1 MDIAMTL
8 EREILK
14 MHKNIISISF
24 VVLFFAATA
33 FGATIESIPEKI
45 IIKDWLVVKQPAKR
59 YIKIF
64 NKRPMIDSIV
74 TDSIE
79 YPKAGDDLVVDP
91 NRSTWTEAV
100 ANDKGTLK
108 HEYLKNGWAY
118 AMVNVK
124 GKSRAILRAKGYTLV
139 YVNGIPRVSNIY
151 KYDYVMIP
159 IVLEAGDNHFLF
171 RCSRFGMVQAYLEPV
186 VSDVIINMTD
196 ATLPEAVQ
204 GQTAGFDA
212 GIVVINTTTD
222 FVELSKAQGKVG
234 DDIVKLPNWRLPPLG
249 ICKVPVKL
257 PAKKAVGKEL
267 VYKLQ
272 GRLFEPV
279 EIKIPIVGA
288 EEFRKITFVS
298 KVDGSVQYY
307 CLRPPIQPNNGGPF
321 AMMMYL
327 HGAWDEA
334 SGYRNVY
341 YGKPWC
347 AITSPTNRRPMG
359 FGWEGLGR
367 IDAMEVLDHSRG
379 LIDTDPYRI
388 YLGGHSM
395 GGHGV
400 WQVGGHYPDKFA
412 AVGPGAGWVDIW
424 SYSSSES
431 CFMSA
436 KDSDEL
442 TKLQEILS
450 RTANPSRTPL
460 LVNNHLQH
468 GVLIIHGDA
477 DESVPIEEGYA
488 MHKML
493 TDAGHKDLTM
503 VVEPNGA
510 HVFDVTPEIGKSC
523 FDSLELFDFY
533 QKHMIPIAP
542 RKVDFTTISPAI
554 SDWCHW
560 VRVEQQ
566 TKQLA
571 PSRVI
576 LQIDPGRRWLFGTLE
591 NVHRFSVKP
600 SILMEPGEFTIQ
612 FNNEKER
619 KVQWSAGL
627 LHFELTA
634 DGYELAEP
642 LDMSQKGPHRAGRFD
657 NFFEQN
663 HPILVIGTNGTEQEN
678 RWALE
683 KARFDTETMWYR
695 GNASYEILFD
705 TEFELAKYPDRTIVL
720 YGNSKTNSAWDKLL
734 SDSPIQV
741 SAGKATIGDKTFT
754 GDDIGA
760 LFIRPRSDSD
770 TACVA
775 AISGTG
781 VVGMRANDILRIFSR
796 AFLPDFVVYKA
807 DVWKVAD
814 EAILAAGL
822 FANDWTIDT
831 NDTAFGQ

>member
-1 MDIAMTL
+1 
-8 EREILK
+8 
-14 MHKNIISISF
+14 
-24 VVLFFAATA
+24 VATA
-33 FGATIESIPEKI
+33 FAAKIDSIDEKI
-45 IIKDWLVVKQPAKR
+45 VIKDWLVVKQPAKR

-64 NKRPMIDSIV
+64 NKRPMIDAIV
-74 TDSIE
+74 AGRVR
-79 YPKAGDDLVVDP
+79 YPKAGDELVVDP
-91 NRSTWTEAV
+91 NQSTWTTAK
-100 ANDKGTLK
+100 ADGKGVLE
-108 HEYLKNGWAY
+108 HEDLKNGWAY
-118 AMVNVK
+118 ATINVK
-124 GKSRAILRAKGYTLV
+124 TRCRAILHAKGYTLV
-139 YVNGIPRVSNIY
+139 YVNGVPRVSNIY
-151 KYDYVMIP
+151 KYDYVKIP
-159 IVLEAGDNHFLF
+159 GVLEAGDNHFLF
-171 RCSRFGMVQAYLEPV
+171 RCSRFGMVQAALEPTG
-186 VSDVIINMTD
+186 SDVIINMAD
-196 ATLPEAVQ
+196 ATLPEAVRDK
-204 GQTAGFDA
+204 TNSFDA
-212 GIVVINTTTD
+212 GIVVLNTTTD
-222 FVELSKAQGKVG
+222 FIDLSRAKGKVS
-234 DDIVKLPNWRLPPLG
+234 DDSIKLPNWRLPPLG
-249 ICKVPVKL
+249 IAKVPVKL
-257 PAKKAVGKEL
+257 PTRKATGKEL
-267 VYKLQ
+267 VYKIE
-272 GRLFEPV
+272 GKRFDPA
-279 EIKIPIVGA
+279 EIKIPVVA
-288 EEFRKITFVS
+288 PDEFRKVTFIS

-307 CLRPPIQPNNGGPF
+307 ALRPPIQPNNGGPF
-321 AMMMYL
+321 AMMMYM

-367 IDAMEVLDHSRG
+367 IDAMEVLEHSKG

-412 AVGPGAGWVDIW
+412 AVGPGAGWVDVW

-442 TKLQEILS
+442 TQLQEILS

-460 LVNNHLQH
+460 LVNNHLSH

-477 DESVPIEEGYA
+477 DESVPIEEAYT
-488 MHKML
+488 MHQLL

-503 VVEPNGA
+503 VVEPNGP

-533 QKHMIPIAP
+533 QKHMIPIAS

-591 NVHRFSVKP
+591 NIQRFSVKP
-600 SILMEPGEFTIQ
+600 SILMEPSEITVQ
-612 FNNEKER
+612 FNEQDER
-619 KVQWSAGL
+619 KIQWAGGL

-634 DGYELAEP
+634 DGYELAQP
-642 LDMSQKGPHRAGRFD
+642 LYLSQKGPHRAGRFD

-663 HPILVIGTNGTEQEN
+663 HPILVIGTKGTKEEN

-705 TEFELAKYPDRTIVL
+705 KEFKPAKYPDRNIVL
-720 YGNSKTNSAWDKLL
+720 YGNSRTNSAWDKLL
-734 SDSPIQV
+734 SNSPVQV
-741 SAGKATIGDKTFT
+741 SAGKVTIGDKTFT
-754 GDDIGA
+754 GNDIGS
-760 LFIRPRSDSD
+760 LFIRPRKDSD

-781 VVGMRANDILRIFSR
+781 IVGMRANDALRIFSR
-796 AFLPDFVVYKA
+796 AFLPDFVVYNA

-814 EAILAAGL
+814 EAILATGI
-822 FANDWTIDT
+822 FANDWAIDP
-831 NDTAFGQ
+831 DDIAFGQ